1 MKEIRN
7 EQSRAALFLAGS
19 QWLGPRML
27 TQPSTSSL
35 RPPHRRQQR
44 WAPVSFVSFDTSAWD
59 PSAFASFKASALD
72 LSSRRVGLLCGGL
85 ARCVVDWLAVW
96 SIGPLRRRFARCVV
110 DWPTGSSIRSPCD
123 LLARCFV
130 DSLAVCRV
138 PRRVVDSFA
147 ASSIGLPCHRFAR
160 SVVIGPYIAGRVVV
174 GVSRWR

>member
-96 SIGPLRRRFARCVV
+96 SIGPLCRRFARCVV

-130 DSLAVCRV
+130 DSLAGWSIRSPFVECLGVLSIHLLHRRLACRV
-138 PRRVVDSFA
+138 IDSPEA
-147 ASSIGLPCHRFAR
+147 LSL
-160 SVVIGPYIAGRVVV
+160 GPT
-174 GVSRWR
+174 